1 MLSDGFMEPLQY
13 GRAVSSSSLFSNIFP
28 SIAEILN
35 LILIHWDFRLPQPIE
50 TRNIDSFKTLKISDQ
65 FYKYSFQGI
74 EKERIKHAI
83 STLEWKLSLK
93 LSKMI
98 LTLIPPNEASY
109 TRRRVWLKGTRQ
121 LPSR

>member
-1 MLSDGFMEPLQY
+1 MLRDGFMEPLQY
-13 GRAVSSSSLFSNIFP
+13 GIAVSSSSLFSNIFP

-98 LTLIPPNEASY
+98 LTLIPPHEAS
-109 TRRRVWLKGTRQ
+109 
-121 LPSR
+121 

>member
-13 GRAVSSSSLFSNIFP
+13 GIAVSSSSLFSNIFL

-98 LTLIPPNEASY
+98 LTLIPPHEASY
-109 TRRRVWLKGTRQ
+109 TRRRGWLKGTRQ

>member
-1 MLSDGFMEPLQY
+1 MLLRNGNNIRTFQGGFPLYHIYILDDTYILLSKDFMEPLQY
-13 GRAVSSSSLFSNIFP
+13 NIAVSSSSLFSNIFP

-74 EKERIKHAI
+74 
-83 STLEWKLSLK
+83 
-93 LSKMI
+93 
-98 LTLIPPNEASY
+98 
-109 TRRRVWLKGTRQ
+109 
-121 LPSR
+121 